1 MCMKQTSMEIL
12 FSYSEYQEH
21 RMISDRYILQE
32 ILLAILLRETMKEI
46 TTVLILKFVRCLLM
60 LTMQLYL
67 STIRFYRTIR

>member
-21 RMISDRYILQE
+21 RMTSDRYILQE

-46 TTVLILKFVRCLLM
+46 TTVLILKFVRCLPM

-67 STIRFYRTIR
+67 STIRYYRTIR

>member
-32 ILLAILLRETMKEI
+32 ILLEILLRETMKEI
-46 TTVLILKFVRCLLM
+46 ITVLIQKFVRCLLM

-67 STIRFYRTIR
+67 STIRYYRTIR

>member
-32 ILLAILLRETMKEI
+32 ILLEILLRETMKEI
-46 TTVLILKFVRCLLM
+46 ITVLIQKFVRCLLM

-67 STIRFYRTIR
+67 STIRYYRTI